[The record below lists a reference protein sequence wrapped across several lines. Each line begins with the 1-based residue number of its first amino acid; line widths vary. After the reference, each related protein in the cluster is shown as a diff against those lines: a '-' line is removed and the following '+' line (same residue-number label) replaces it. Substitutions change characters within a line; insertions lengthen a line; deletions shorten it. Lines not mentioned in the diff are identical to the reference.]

1 MPGFFGSRH
10 VALLMP
16 CIAVL
21 IGLNILRSAW
31 AAILFYHAV
40 IVIYLF
46 LTRSDRPRPA
56 LFRGWHTST
65 GIGLI
70 LLCACSGLLLVLLWP
85 VIENVH
91 GNLSA
96 ALDSFGLHGARWWL
110 FAAYYVSLHP
120 ILEEIFWRGAM
131 SERNRSINFTDIAF
145 ATYHML
151 VLLHFLKIPWV
162 IVVFVILV
170 LVSWFWRS
178 IAGRYHGLAIPV
190 ISHMTAGLG
199 IMTATYL
206 LSRG

>member
-10 VALLMP
+10 VVLLMP

-70 LLCACSGLLLVLLWP
+70 LLCACSGPLLVLLWP

-120 ILEEIFWRGAM
+120 ILEEIFWRGAL

>member
-1 MPGFFGSRH
+1 MYGFFGSRH
-10 VALLMP
+10 VVLLMP

-21 IGLNILRSAW
+21 IGLNMLRSAW

-40 IVIYLF
+40 IVIYLI
-46 LTRSDRPRPA
+46 LSRSDRARPA
-56 LFRGWHTST
+56 LFQGWHTST

-70 LLCACSGLLLVLLWP
+70 LLCACSGPLLVILWP
-85 VIENVH
+85 VSENVH
-91 GNLSA
+91 GTLSTT
-96 ALDSFGLHGARWWL
+96 LESFGLHGARWWL

-120 ILEEIFWRGAM
+120 ILEEIFWRDALAD
-131 SERNRSINFTDIAF
+131 RNRNINISDIAF

-170 LVSWFWRS
+170 LVSWFWRR

-206 LSRG
+206 LTRW

>member
-70 LLCACSGLLLVLLWP
+70 LLCACSGLLLVLLWT

-96 ALDSFGLHGARWWL
+96 ALYSFGLHGARWWL
-110 FAAYYVSLHP
+110 FAVYYVSLHP
-120 ILEEIFWRGAM
+120 ILEEIFWRGAL

-199 IMTATYL
+199 IMTATYF

>member
-1 MPGFFGSRH
+1 MLRSRY
-10 VALLMP
+10 VVLPMP

-21 IGLNILRSAW
+21 AGLYYLRSAW
-31 AAILFYHAV
+31 ATILLYHAV

-46 LTRSDRPRPA
+46 LTRRNRAWPA

-70 LLCACSGLLLVLLWP
+70 LLCACSGPLLVILWP

-110 FAAYYVSLHP
+110 FAAYYVSMHP
-120 ILEEIFWRGAM
+120 ILEEIFWRDALA
-131 SERNRSINFTDIAF
+131 ERNRRIDIADVAF
-145 ATYHML
+145 AAYHVL
-151 VLLHFLKIPWV
+151 VLLLFLKIPWV

-170 LVSWFWRS
+170 LVSSLWRR
-178 IAGRYHGLAIPV
+178 IAGRYHGLAIPA

-206 LSRG
+206 LTRG

>member
-1 MPGFFGSRH
+1 MSGFYRSRY
-10 VALLMP
+10 VVLLTP

-21 IGLNILRSAW
+21 AGLNMLRSAW
-31 AAILFYHAV
+31 VAILLYHAV

-65 GIGLI
+65 GLGLI
-70 LLCACSGLLLVLLWP
+70 LLCACSGPLLVFLWP
-85 VIENVH
+85 VIENVQ
-91 GNLSA
+91 GSLSV

-120 ILEEIFWRGAM
+120 ILEEIFWRDALA
-131 SERNRSINFTDIAF
+131 ERNRSIDIADIAF

-170 LVSWFWRS
+170 LVSWLWRR

>member
-199 IMTATYL
+199 IMTATYF